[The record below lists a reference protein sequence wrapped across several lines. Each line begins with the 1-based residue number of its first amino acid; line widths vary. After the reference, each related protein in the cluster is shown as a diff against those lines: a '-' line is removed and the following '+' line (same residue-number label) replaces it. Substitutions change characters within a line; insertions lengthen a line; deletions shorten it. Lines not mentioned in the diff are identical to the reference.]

1 MEMNQ
6 EELQKLIRKIILE
19 QLGSKGNAGKRTT
32 PDGLISVDV
41 PSWNVT
47 EDDKMDTGNPNDEV
61 YTKDFFSLDE
71 SPRLGAG
78 LMVMKE
84 STFDWTLNYD
94 EVDYVIDGELQVVGK
109 HGTATADKGQMIL
122 IPKGSQIKFS
132 APKYARFVYITYPAD
147 WENQK

>member
-6 EELQKLIRKIILE
+6 EELQKLIKSIILE
-19 QLGSKGNAGKRTT
+19 QLGSKDNAGKSTT
-32 PDGLISVDV
+32 PDGLISVNV
-41 PSWNVT
+41 PFWNVT
-47 EDDKMDTGNPNDEV
+47 KDDKMDTGNPSDEV

-109 HGTATADKGQMIL
+109 HGTSTAHKGQMIL

>member
-1 MEMNQ
+1 MDMNQ
-6 EELQKLIRKIILE
+6 EELKELIKKIIVE
-19 QLGSKGNAGKRTT
+19 QVSSNHDAGKNIT

-47 EDDKMDTGNPNDEV
+47 EEDKMDTGNPNDKV
-61 YTKDFFSLDE
+61 YTKDFFTLDE
-71 SPRLGAG
+71 SKRLGAG

-94 EVDYVIDGELQVVGK
+94 EVDFVIDGHLEVVGK
-109 HGTATADKGQMIL
+109 NGTAKADKGQLIH
-122 IPKGSQIKFS
+122 IPKGSKIKFS
-132 APKYARFVYITYPAD
+132 APKYARFIYVTYPAD

>member
-1 MEMNQ
+1 MKMSQ
-6 EELQKLIRKIILE
+6 EDLKKLIETVVME
-19 QLGSKGNAGKRTT
+19 QLGPNSVTGKNIT
-32 PDGLISVDV
+32 PDGLISVNV

-47 EDDKMDTGNPNDEV
+47 EEDKMDTGNPADEV
-61 YTKDFFSLDE
+61 YTKDFFNLSE

-84 STFDWTLNYD
+84 STFDWKLNYD
-94 EVDYVIDGELQVVGK
+94 EVDYVIDGELAVIGK
-109 HGTATADKGQMIL
+109 SGTAKAHKGQMIL